1 MSRSDDGQRDGLD
14 RAGASDWHHADHDDS
29 DMPYEA
35 EQGQSASFSDDSLS
49 GESKAKREGH
59 AFTQ

>member
-1 MSRSDDGQRDGLD
+1 MSRPGDGQYDGMD
-14 RAGASDWHHADHDDS
+14 WACASNCHHAGHDDS